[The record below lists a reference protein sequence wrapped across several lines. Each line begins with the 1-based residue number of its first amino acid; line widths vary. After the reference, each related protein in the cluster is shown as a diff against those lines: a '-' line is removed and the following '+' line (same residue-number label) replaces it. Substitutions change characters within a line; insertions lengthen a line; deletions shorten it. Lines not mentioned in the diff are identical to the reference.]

1 VKSPFCFIVKPTK
14 GKRYN
19 NSKEIG
25 GIDFLTST
33 SEENHMASNREAV
46 VVSTP
51 IDYTGDISP
60 GDILLVHHNVFKFYN
75 DMKGRQKSGKSYFK
89 DDLFFIDDTQ
99 YFMYKKNNQWYCHDR
114 YCFVKPIPASE
125 SYIFKPFAEEPLMGK
140 IRYINTRLKSYGINQ
155 GDLVT
160 FQPDTEYE
168 FEVDGEKL
176 YRMFDHH
183 ITMKI

>member
-1 VKSPFCFIVKPTK
+1 MRSPFYFIVKPTK

-33 SEENHMASNREAV
+33 SEENHLASNREAI

-51 IDYTGDISP
+51 LGYTGDIEP
-60 GDILLVHHNVFKFYN
+60 GDKLLVHHNVFKFYN
-75 DMKGRQKSGKSYFK
+75 DMKGRQKSGKSFFM
-89 DDLFFIDDTQ
+89 DDLFFVDNTQ
-99 YFMYKKNNQWYCHDR
+99 FYMYNKNNKWHCHDK
-114 YCFVKPIPASE
+114 YCFIEPIPATDY
-125 SYIFKPFAEEPLMGK
+125 YIDKPFAEEPLIGK
-140 IRYINTRLKSYGINQ
+140 IKYINNRLSAYGIKE

-160 FQPDTEYE
+160 FKPDTEYE
-168 FEVDGEKL
+168 FNVDDQKL

-183 ITMKI
+183 ITMVL

>member
-1 VKSPFCFIVKPTK
+1 MRSPFFFIVKPIK

-25 GIDFLTST
+25 GIDFITST
-33 SEENHMASNREAV
+33 SEENHQASNREGI

-51 IDYTGDISP
+51 LGYAGEIEP
-60 GDILLVHHNVFKFYN
+60 GDTLLVHHNVFKFYN
-75 DMKGRQKSGKSYFK
+75 DMRGRQQSGKSYFK

-99 YFMYKKNNQWYCHDR
+99 FFMYKKKNNWICHNK
-114 YCFVKPIPASE
+114 YCFIKPIPAIKT
-125 SYIFKPFAEEPLMGK
+125 YIHKPFAEEPLMGK
-140 IRYINTRLKSYGINQ
+140 IRYINKKLLSKGLKE

-160 FQPDTEYE
+160 FRPETEYE
-168 FEVDGEKL
+168 FNVDGEKL

-183 ITMKI
+183 VTMVL

>member
-1 VKSPFCFIVKPTK
+1 MRSPFFFIVKPIK

-25 GIDFLTST
+25 GIDFITST
-33 SEENHMASNREAV
+33 SEENHAASNREGI

-51 IDYTGDISP
+51 LGYAGEIEP
-60 GDILLVHHNVFKFYN
+60 GDTLLVHHNVFKFYN
-75 DMKGRQKSGKSYFK
+75 DMRGRQQSGKSYFK

-99 YFMYKKNNQWYCHDR
+99 FFMYKKKNKWICHNK
-114 YCFVKPIPASE
+114 YCFIKPIPAIKT
-125 SYIFKPFAEEPLMGK
+125 YIHKPFAEEPLMGK
-140 IRYINTRLKSYGINQ
+140 IRYINKKLLSKGLKE

-160 FQPDTEYE
+160 FRPETEYE
-168 FEVDGEKL
+168 FNVDGEKL

-183 ITMKI
+183 VTMVL